1 MTRGIKFEPDGLLEK
16 PADPRVELRDRFRER
31 VESGRYADLLDERVR
46 RVLREGAAIP
56 GLDEELGA
64 IRFALAKLLAE
75 ELDASKLAAGV
86 ARLTSAAVQAMK
98 LDRVRGD
105 AAETSLAELIEEI
118 LVDLD
123 GTGSES

>member
-16 PADPRVELRDRFRER
+16 PADSRVELRDRFRER

-98 LDRVRGD
+98 LDRARGD